1 MPHGLQ
7 KLLAVLLIGLMGLSP
22 VWASSMADMSD
33 HDSNHCMEQMAQS
46 NHSSDHDS
54 GQCENNALCGM
65 AHCATQL
72 MNAVPLSVFK
82 TSLTTSAIKYPGG
95 DDHPNSITP
104 SALYR
109 PPQA

>member
-1 MPHGLQ
+1 MLSI
-7 KLLAVLLIGLMGLSP
+7 LLIGLIGLSP
-22 VWASSMADMSD
+22 VLASSMADMSE

-46 NHSSDHDS
+46 NHSNDHDS

-82 TSLTTSAIKYPGG
+82 ASLLANTLKHPGV
-95 DDHPNSITP
+95 DDEPNSIIP
-104 SALYR
+104 SALFR